1 MFKMGAN
8 IDLIF
13 KIAGIGILVAVAT
26 MVLKNSGKEDYG
38 FAVTLTGIAVVLIMV
53 IQMLGTLFDEV
64 KTVFKLY

>member
-1 MFKMGAN
+1 MGQN

-13 KIAGIGILVAVAT
+13 KIAGIGILVAVAS

-38 FAVTLTGIAVVLIMV
+38 LAVTLTGIAVVLVMV

-64 KTVFKLY
+64 KSVFKLF